1 MTLFNPEPVFPA
13 PRSSPLIGLLALEQI
28 DEGVFR
34 SSRNVI
40 NDYDSVFG
48 GQLFA
53 QALRAAELTA
63 PGYAAH
69 SAHGYFLAGGRGSAP
84 IDYRVEIV
92 RDGRRLSS
100 RRVSAH
106 QAGREL
112 FSLGCSFR
120 SQTTGFDHQM
130 ERTLQRTPDTGVDL
144 ALVAAK
150 AGPNASPLLS
160 KFAERHGVECR
171 IVEESGFVSAGGGLR
186 RQYWLRVPGAED
198 ADWATQR
205 CILAYIS
212 DMFLSGIALAP
223 HAVPLPGPHLFTAS
237 IDHAIWF
244 HRDVVCQD
252 WLLFETDSPSA
263 SHGLGLS
270 RGLVYDIAGRLVAS
284 VTQEALQQAVLA

>member
-1 MTLFNPEPVFPA
+1 VTLPDSKPDVRTPQL
-13 PRSSPLIGLLALEQI
+13 SPLIELLALQQA
-28 DEGVFR
+28 DKGVFR

-69 SAHGYFLAGGRGSAP
+69 SAHGYFLASGRGVAP
-84 IDYRVEIV
+84 IDYHVEMV

-100 RRVSAH
+100 RRVSAR

-112 FSLGCSFR
+112 FSLGCSLR
-120 SQTTGFDHQM
+120 AQTTGFDHQI
-130 ERTLQRTPDTGVDL
+130 ERTLQLPPDKGLDLSSIAERT
-144 ALVAAK
+144 
-150 AGPNASPLLS
+150 GPGASPLLS

-171 IVEESGFVSAGGGLR
+171 IVEEIGFVRAGGGLR
-186 RQYWLRVPGAED
+186 RQYWLRVPGAEG
-198 ADWATQR
+198 ADTAVQR

-237 IDHAIWF
+237 IDHAVWF
-244 HRDVVCQD
+244 HRDVTCQD

-263 SHGLGLS
+263 SSGLGLS
-270 RGLVYDIAGRLVAS
+270 RGLVYDTGGRLVAS
-284 VTQEALQQAVLA
+284 VAQEALQQLATP